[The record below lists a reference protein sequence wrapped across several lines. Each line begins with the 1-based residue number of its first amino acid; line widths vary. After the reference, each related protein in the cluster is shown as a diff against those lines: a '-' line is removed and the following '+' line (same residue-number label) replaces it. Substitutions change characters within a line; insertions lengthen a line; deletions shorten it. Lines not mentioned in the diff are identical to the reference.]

1 MNVNLQ
7 QLRAFVTVAKL
18 SSFVQAARFLHIS
31 QPALTVQVR
40 QLEETLGVRLLDR
53 NTRTVR
59 CTQIGVDMLPV
70 VDRLLN
76 EIHAVVDGARELSAK
91 KRGLISVAALPSIS
105 TTLLPRMIAE
115 FKRRYPSVLV
125 VVKDA
130 VTQKVLSMVKAENV
144 DFGIGSFAEQDSDFQ
159 FKPLFE
165 DHMCVVFLSGC
176 PLERKKA
183 ITLKDLAGYPLI
195 LMSPESSVRALV
207 NRAFQK
213 EGLFPSPAYEVSYM
227 STAAGMVRAGL
238 GISILPSSAIEMGEL
253 SGLRSRHLRNADLTR
268 SIGLIERRGRSLS
281 PAAGAFV
288 ESILDFRNPESH
300 PVR

>member
-18 SSFVQAARFLHIS
+18 SSFVQAARLLHIS

-59 CTQIGVDMLPV
+59 CTQIGIDMLPV
-70 VDRLLN
+70 VERLLN
-76 EIHAVVDGARELSAK
+76 ELHAVVDGAKELSAR
-91 KRGLISVAALPSIS
+91 KRGLVSFAALPSIS
-105 TTLLPRMIAE
+105 TTVLPRMIAE
-115 FKRRYPSVLV
+115 FKRRYPSISV

-144 DFGIGSFAEQDSDFQ
+144 DFGIGSFAEPDYDFQ
-159 FKPLFE
+159 FRPLFE
-165 DHMCVVFLSGC
+165 DHMCVVFPPGC

-183 ITLKDLAGYPLI
+183 LTLKDLASYPLV
-195 LMSPESSVRALV
+195 LMGPESSVRALV

-213 EGLFPSPAYEVSYM
+213 AGIFPSPAYEVSYM

-238 GISILPSSAIEMGEL
+238 GVSILPSSAIEMGEL
-253 SGLRSRHLRNADLTR
+253 SGLRSRHLRNAELTR
-268 SIGLIERRGRSLS
+268 AIGLIEKRGRSLS

-288 ESILDFRNPESH
+288 ESILELRKLQSN